1 MVQKF
6 IAIPIGGFAELPT
19 LMRRPTIATGLWI
32 PLGES
37 ALLDDPAAERIQRFL
52 GLISLICA
60 FSRPAA
66 RRNGRQ
72 LSAYPGR
79 PWPPLPQL
87 DSTGRLLYRYR
98 RSQSGTR
105 KFQFVLSRTVKRRV
119 DAQPNSL
126 R

>member
-19 LMRRPTIATGLWI
+19 LMRRPAIATGLWI

-37 ALLDDPAAERIQRFL
+37 ALLDDSAAKRIQRFL

-60 FSRPAA
+60 FSHPPA

-72 LSAYPGR
+72 LSAYPGAALTHALT
-79 PWPPLPQL
+79 PHLPH
-87 DSTGRLLYRYR
+87 LL
-98 RSQSGTR
+98 TR
-105 KFQFVLSRTVKRRV
+105 QDGSYIVMGEVK
-119 DAQPNSL
+119 AELGNFSL
-126 R
+126 

>member
-1 MVQKF
+1 MFQKF

-52 GLISLICA
+52 GLTSA
-60 FSRPAA
+60 FLHLGRRSR
-66 RRNGRQ
+66 RKLFDN
-72 LSAYPGR
+72 PGR
-79 PWPPLPQL
+79 PYAILTPQDGSYIFVSEVKAEL
-87 DSTGRLLYRYR
+87 GNFS
-98 RSQSGTR
+98 
-105 KFQFVLSRTVKRRV
+105 FVLSPHFKRRV
-119 DAQPNSL
+119 DVRPNSL

>member
-52 GLISLICA
+52 GLISLDLRIFA
-60 FSRPAA
+60 SRGPTK
-66 RRNGRQ
+66 RVPVVS
-72 LSAYPGR
+72 L
-79 PWPPLPQL
+79 PWPPFPHL
-87 DSTGRLLYRYR
+87 DSTGRLLYR
-98 RSQSGTR
+98 
-105 KFQFVLSRTVKRRV
+105 
-119 DAQPNSL
+119 
-126 R
+126 

>member
-1 MVQKF
+1 MDQKF

-19 LMRRPTIATGLWI
+19 LMRRPAIATGLWI

-60 FSRPAA
+60 FSHPAA

-72 LSAYPGR
+72 LSAP
-79 PWPPLPQL
+79 PPSPPLPILL
-87 DSTGRLLYRYR
+87 DSTGRLLYRYG

-105 KFQFVLSRTVKRRV
+105 KFQFVPSPHR
-119 DAQPNSL
+119 
-126 R
+126 